1 MADQHK
7 WEYRVASFGTYWT
20 GPKDED
26 LEATLNDWGLA
37 GWEVVAVTKVE
48 NSNRV
53 RVVAK
58 RMLSSPAQRRQGW
71 P

>member
-1 MADQHK
+1 MTDQHK

-26 LEATLNDWGLA
+26 LEATLNGWGVE
-37 GWEVVAVTKVE
+37 GWEVVAVTKIE
-48 NSNRV
+48 KSNRV
-53 RVVAK
+53 RVLAK
-58 RMLSSPAQRRQGW
+58 RMLSSPSQRKHGW

>member
-1 MADQHK
+1 MTDQHK
-7 WEYRVASFGTYWT
+7 WEYRVSCFGTYWT
-20 GPKDED
+20 GPKDEE
-26 LEATLNDWGLA
+26 LEATLNAWGLE

-48 NSNRV
+48 NSNKV

-58 RMLSSPAQRRQGW
+58 RMLSNPSQRKQGW

>member
-1 MADQHK
+1 MTDQHK
-7 WEYRVASFGTYWT
+7 WEYRVDSFGTFWT
-20 GPKDED
+20 GPSDEEI
-26 LEATLNDWGLA
+26 EATLREWGQD
-37 GWEVVAVTKVE
+37 GWEVVAVTKIE

-58 RMLSSPAQRRQGW
+58 RMLGGSSQRKQGW